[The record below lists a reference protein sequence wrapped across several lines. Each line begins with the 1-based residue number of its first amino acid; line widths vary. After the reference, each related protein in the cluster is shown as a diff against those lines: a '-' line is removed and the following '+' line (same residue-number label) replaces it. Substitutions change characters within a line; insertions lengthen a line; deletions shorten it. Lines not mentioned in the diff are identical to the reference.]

1 MKQSWKKL
9 FSSINELNN
18 IQYQIDFESNLLCPS
33 KDNIYKCFE
42 YFDVL
47 DTKVIIC
54 GQDPYH
60 TYETANGLAFDS
72 ENEIPPS
79 LKNIM
84 KEVKRTY
91 PDSKC
96 DLKSW
101 AKQGVLLLNRALTVK
116 LGSPK
121 THTRFWKPITN
132 QMIKLINDHC
142 RSNNKK
148 LIFLLWG
155 NDAKELKE
163 YIDLDY
169 HNVFEHTHPSPLS
182 RKPFI
187 GNDHFVKCNE
197 LLDEPIIW

>member
-1 MKQSWKKL
+1 MKSSWKDL
-9 FSSINELNN
+9 FKSILDE
-18 IQYQIDFESNLLCPS
+18 IDNLPIDLDSELLCPH
-33 KDNIYKCFE
+33 KNNIFRCFE

-47 DTKVIIC
+47 NTKVIIC

-72 ENEIPPS
+72 ENETPPS
-79 LKNIM
+79 LKNIL

-91 PDSKC
+91 PNSTL

-121 THTRFWKPITN
+121 SHTKHWRPITN
-132 QMIKLINDHC
+132 KMIKLLNDY
-142 RSNNKK
+142 SKNNDKR
-148 LIFLLWG
+148 LIFILWG

-163 YIDLDY
+163 FIDIDY
-169 HNVFEHTHPSPLS
+169 HFILEHTHPSPLS

-197 LLDEPIIW
+197 HLDEKIIW